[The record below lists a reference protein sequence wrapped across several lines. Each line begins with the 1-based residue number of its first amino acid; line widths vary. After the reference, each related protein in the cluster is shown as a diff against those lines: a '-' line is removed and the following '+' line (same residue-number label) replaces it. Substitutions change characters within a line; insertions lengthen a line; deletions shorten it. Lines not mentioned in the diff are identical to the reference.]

1 MTGFIIDAGDYTSK
15 FYNRERGKF
24 RHFIQL
30 DIFIGVNI
38 YGKIYFRRLYI
49 YSFFYFLFF
58 YFILFLLTIN
68 LKLIIVH
75 VEIKIVNKEAETK
88 RSALLHAQRQLCMV
102 AVPLN
107 KAM

>member
-1 MTGFIIDAGDYTSK
+1 MQEIILASSTI
-15 FYNRERGKF
+15 ERGENSDISFNWIFLLVLIFMAKF
-24 RHFIQL
+24 ISEDFTFIVFF
-30 DIFIGVNI
+30 IFI
-38 YGKIYFRRLYI
+38 L
-49 YSFFYFLFF
+49 F